1 MRTATADLVIYGAT
15 VLDGKGGPAQPDT
28 TVVMRNGRI
37 STLVSRATA
46 DGFRDA
52 SFIDGRGK
60 FVMPG
65 LIDTH
70 VHAASDAELAVFVR
84 KGVTS
89 IRYAGNAQSTVDHV
103 RRRADQGALA
113 PRIFSCGPMIDT
125 PPASYPQLAV
135 TISTRRQAAAVA
147 RDVLLAGADSLLV
160 VQGVTAELAVEVVA
174 VAADAG
180 VPVFGQTWHLDA
192 IQASESGLSQLDNTS
207 RILVSSVLSTSELL
221 AATSNAERISLW
233 RRAWAT
239 VDWAPTMDMQQAMLS
254 SGVAYCPSL
263 IRAFWA
269 AGKDPATA
277 EVVDAD
283 EYAAQFSKTERTAWT
298 EKLSGYRTAI
308 TTADR
313 REWDRALD
321 NICEWI
327 ARFSAAGG
335 RVVTG
340 SDSNLGGISFHL
352 ELLLLRQLGL
362 SDDALVLAA
371 TSSAAHSLGTT
382 ADVGVLEAGRHGD
395 CLVLA
400 DDPRA
405 DIRAAQ
411 RPEVVVIAGRVVH
424 TSVGASA

>member
-1 MRTATADLVIYGAT
+1 MRTATADLVIHGAT

-37 STLVSRATA
+37 SALMSRAAA

-103 RRRADQGALA
+103 RRRAGQGALA

-125 PPASYPQLAV
+125 PPASYPELAV
-135 TISTRRQAAAVA
+135 TISTPRQAAAAA
-147 RDVLLAGADSLLV
+147 RNVLLAGADSLLV

-174 VAADAG
+174 VATDAG

-221 AATSNAERISLW
+221 AASSNAERISLW

-254 SGVAYCPSL
+254 SEVAYCPSL

-283 EYAAQFSKTERTAWT
+283 EYAAQFSKTERTAWA
-298 EKLSGYRTAI
+298 EKLSGYRAAI

-352 ELLLLRQLGL
+352 ELVLLRQLGL
-362 SDDALVLAA
+362 SDNALVLAA

-400 DDPRA
+400 GDPRA

-424 TSVGASA
+424 TSAGATA

>member
-1 MRTATADLVIYGAT
+1 
-15 VLDGKGGPAQPDT
+15 VLGGKEGPAQPDT
-28 TVVMRNGRI
+28 TLVIRNGRV
-37 STLVSRATA
+37 SGLVSRAA
-46 DGFRDA
+46 VDGFRDA
-52 SFIDGRGK
+52 NVIDARGK
-60 FVMPG
+60 FLMPG

-89 IRYAGNAQSTVDHV
+89 VRFAGNAQSTVDDV
-103 RRRADQGALA
+103 RRRAGQAALA

-135 TISTRRQAAAVA
+135 TISTPRQAAAVA
-147 RDVLLAGADSLLV
+147 RDVLAAGADSLLV

-174 VAADAG
+174 VATDAG
-180 VPVFGQTWHLDA
+180 VPVFGQTWQLDA
-192 IQASESGLSQLDNTS
+192 IQASEAGLAQLDNTS
-207 RILVSSVLSTSELL
+207 RILASSVLSTSELL
-221 AATSNAERISLW
+221 AASSNAERIAFW

-239 VDWAPTMDMQQAMLS
+239 VDWIQTMDMQQAMLS

-269 AGKDPATA
+269 AGKVPATA
-277 EVVDAD
+277 EIVDAD
-283 EYAAQFSKTERTAWT
+283 EYAEQYSETERTAWT
-298 EKLSGYRTAI
+298 QKLSDYRTSI
-308 TTADR
+308 TAADR

-362 SDDALVLAA
+362 SDEALVRAA
-371 TSSAAHSLGTT
+371 TSSAAHALGTK

-405 DIRAAQ
+405 DIRATQ
-411 RPEVVVIAGRVVH
+411 RPELVVIAGRVVH
-424 TSVGASA
+424 TSVDAAA

>member
-1 MRTATADLVIYGAT
+1 VTTATADLLICGAT
-15 VLDGKGGPAQPDT
+15 LLDGTGGPARPDT
-28 TVVMRNGRI
+28 TVVIRNGRVCDLI
-37 STLVSRATA
+37 SGAAA
-46 DGFRDA
+46 DGFRGA
-52 SFIDGRGK
+52 SRIEARGK
-60 FVMPG
+60 FVLPG

-89 IRYAGNAQSTVDHV
+89 VRYAGNAQATVDDV
-103 RRRADQGALA
+103 RRRASTGALA

-135 TISTRRQAAAVA
+135 TISTPRQAAAVA
-147 RDVLLAGADSLLV
+147 RDVLGAGADSLLV
-160 VQGVTAELAVEVVA
+160 VQGVTAELAVEVVT
-174 VAADAG
+174 VATDAG
-180 VPVFGQTWHLDA
+180 VPVFGQTWNLDA
-192 IQASESGLSQLDNTS
+192 SEASAAGLSQLDNTS
-207 RILVSSVLSTSELL
+207 RILASSVLSTSELL
-221 AATSNAERISLW
+221 AASSNAERIALW

-277 EVVDAD
+277 KVVDAD
-283 EYAAQFSKTERTAWT
+283 EYAAQFSEAERTAWA
-298 EKLSGYRTAI
+298 EKLSGYRTSI
-308 TTADR
+308 TAADR
-313 REWDRALD
+313 LEWDRALD

-327 ARFSAAGG
+327 ARFAAAGG

-352 ELLLLRQLGL
+352 ELLLLRRLGL
-362 SDDALVLAA
+362 SDEDLVRAATGSAADALGAKA
-371 TSSAAHSLGTT
+371 E
-382 ADVGVLEAGRHGD
+382 VGVLEAGRHGD

-400 DDPRA
+400 HDPRA
-405 DIRAAQ
+405 DIRATQ
-411 RPEVVVIAGRVVH
+411 RPEVVVIAGRVVY
-424 TSVGASA
+424 TSVGAAA